1 MVAREPEWPVEASR
15 QCLLWVQKATS
26 ATIGLGLVCPQGTDV
41 GASVVHP
48 ALLDNSINCQQQAD
62 VCTGKDAVIQRYDGQ
77 INDVQ

>member
-1 MVAREPEWPVEASR
+1 MARALTGGGIREMKS
-15 QCLLWVQKATS
+15 
-26 ATIGLGLVCPQGTDV
+26 

>member
-1 MVAREPEWPVEASR
+1 MSQPAEPANLNIRVFTQSGS
-15 QCLLWVQKATS
+15 KGD
-26 ATIGLGLVCPQGTDV
+26 IGDDRTGSGLPPGTDV